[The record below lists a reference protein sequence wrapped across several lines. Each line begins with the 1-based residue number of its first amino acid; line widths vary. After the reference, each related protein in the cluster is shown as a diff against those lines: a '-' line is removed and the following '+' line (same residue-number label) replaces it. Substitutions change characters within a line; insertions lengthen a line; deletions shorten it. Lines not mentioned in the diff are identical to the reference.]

1 MKLYGVGVGPGDS
14 KDVTVGVVEILKSSP
29 VIFVPVKKPGAESA
43 AYKIVKEYI
52 EDSEIVE
59 LVFPM
64 NYNKEKLEKH
74 WKENAKIIE
83 NKLKEKKTGT
93 IITIGDISLY
103 STAMYIEE
111 ILKDKD
117 IEIVLKPGITS
128 YLKIA
133 SILNIPLAKW
143 EEGLAVVPAS
153 RDSNFDLENILE
165 NFENV
170 VVMKPSHNPEEI
182 ISTLKKNNLQNCFKL
197 VVKAGTEEEIIV
209 DNLEELKKGIPYLS
223 TMIIKR
229 GNYMKL

>member
-52 EDSEIVE
+52 EHSEIVE

-83 NKLKEKKTGT
+83 NKLMEKKTGT

-128 YLKIA
+128 YSKIA

-143 EEGLAVVPAS
+143 EEGLAIVPAS

-170 VVMKPSHNPEEI
+170 VIMKPSHNPEEI
-182 ISTLKKNNLQNCFKL
+182 ISTLQNNNLQDCFKL

>member
-14 KDVTVGVVEILKSSP
+14 KDVTVGVVEVLKNSP
-29 VIFVPVKKPGAESA
+29 VIFVPVKKLGVESA

-83 NKLKEKKTGT
+83 NKLMEKKTGT

-128 YLKIA
+128 YSKIA

-143 EEGLAVVPAS
+143 EEGLAIVPAS

-170 VVMKPSHNPEEI
+170 VIMKPSHNPEEI
-182 ISTLKKNNLQNCFKL
+182 ISTLKNNNLQNCFKL

-209 DNLEELKKGIPYLS
+209 DNIEELKNGIPYLS

-229 GNYMKL
+229 EN

>member
-14 KDVTVGVVEILKSSP
+14 KDVTVGVVEILNNSP
-29 VIFVPVKKPGAESA
+29 VIFVPVKKSGVESA
-43 AYKIVKEYI
+43 AYKVVKEYI
-52 EDSEIVE
+52 KDSEIVE

-64 NYNKEKLEKH
+64 NYNKEQLEKQ
-74 WKENAKIIE
+74 WEENARIIE
-83 NKLKEKKTGT
+83 NKLKENKTGT

-117 IEIVLKPGITS
+117 IDIVLKPGITS
-128 YLKIA
+128 YSKIA
-133 SILNIPLAKW
+133 SILGIHLAKW

-153 RDSNFDLENILE
+153 RDSSFNLENILK

-182 ISTLKKNNLQNCFKL
+182 ISALKNNNLQDCFKL
-197 VVKAGTEEEIIV
+197 VVKAGTEEERIV
-209 DNLEELKKGIPYLS
+209 DNLEELKNGIPYLS
-223 TMIIKR
+223 TMIIK
-229 GNYMKL
+229 KT